1 MRQQFA
7 EISIQTVLVSA
18 CVLSN
23 MLLIGL
29 TIIAASSLSTGASVT
44 VGVLCAI
51 AVTFNAVCAGWLI
64 RRIVAPLQES
74 VDIGRKMIEGDLT
87 RNFST
92 RGTGEIAAMQEVLK
106 DLKDTLFNIVRD
118 VRSGSI
124 AIDTTALSVN
134 ADNAALSARNETQA
148 GSVEETA
155 ASLEELAATVK
166 HNADAAMQAN
176 SVVSSAAELAV
187 KGGHVVKDVVLTM
200 DAIKTS
206 SRKIEEIIGVID
218 GIAFQTNILALNA
231 AVEAAHAGEQGR
243 GFAVVASEVRS
254 LAQRSAQAARDIKL
268 LIADS
273 VDKVESGASLV
284 DEAGRTME
292 QIVSSVE
299 NVAGYVKGITNA
311 TQEQSIG
318 IQQVNQAMVQFEVM
332 IQENTE
338 LVTNALK
345 ASTNLKSSAASL
357 SDSVA
362 AFTLGSEI
370 GTADEAIDLVK
381 KAVAMAKTSGLDA
394 LIEEVGK
401 LNKSKL
407 LVHKDLYIGIYGFD
421 GFIKAHGANRHFV
434 GSDTSRTRDKN
445 GKAFIAEM
453 ITLGK
458 TKGSGWVEYL
468 FAHPTTQEIKTKAAY
483 LERFDDVVITCG
495 CYT

>member
-1 MRQQFA
+1 MRQYLA
-7 EISIQTVLVSA
+7 GISIQSVLVGMGT
-18 CVLSN
+18 LSSIF
-23 MLLIGL
+23 LTGL
-29 TIIAASSLSTGASVT
+29 AIAAATALSGAAAVT
-44 VGVLCAI
+44 IGVLCTL
-51 AVTFNAVCAGWLI
+51 AVIFNAACTVWLV
-64 RRIVAPLQES
+64 RRIVAPLQEAAG
-74 VDIGRKMIEGDLT
+74 IGRKMIAGDLT
-87 RNFST
+87 SSFTT
-92 RGTGEIAAMQEVLK
+92 RGAGEIQAVQDVLK
-106 DLKDTLFNIVRD
+106 DLKDMLFNIVRD

-134 ADNAALSARNETQA
+134 SDNAALSARNETQA

-166 HNADAAMQAN
+166 QNADAAQQAN
-176 SVVSSAAELAV
+176 HVVDSAADLAT
-187 KGGHVVKDVVLTM
+187 KGGHVVKDVVTTM
-200 DAIKTS
+200 DAIKNS

-254 LAQRSAQAARDIKL
+254 LAQRSAQAARDIKT

-273 VDKVESGASLV
+273 VDKVESGAQLV
-284 DEAGRTME
+284 DEAGRTMQ
-292 QIVSSVE
+292 QIVTSVE
-299 NVAGYVKGITNA
+299 DVAGYVKGIANA
-311 TQEQSIG
+311 TQEQSLG
-318 IQQVNQAMVQFEVM
+318 IQQVNQAMTQFERM

-357 SDSVA
+357 SDAVA

-370 GTADEAIDLVK
+370 GTADEAIELVK
-381 KAVAMAKTSGLDA
+381 KAVSMAKADGLPA

-401 LNKSKL
+401 LNKGKL
-407 LVHKDLYIGIYGFD
+407 VYKDLYIGIYGFD

-468 FAHPTTQEIKTKAAY
+468 FAHPTTQEIKTKASY

-495 CYT
+495 CYA

>member
-1 MRQQFA
+1 MGA
-7 EISIQTVLVSA
+7 TALSSIFLIALGVTAVS
-18 CVLSN
+18 
-23 MLLIGL
+23 M
-29 TIIAASSLSTGASVT
+29 LSTAAATTIGI
-44 VGVLCAI
+44 LCALAVICNI
-51 AVTFNAVCAGWLI
+51 ACTAWLV
-64 RRIVAPLQES
+64 RRIVAPLQEA
-74 VDIGRKMIEGDLT
+74 VGIGRKMIEGDLT
-87 RNFST
+87 RNFSA
-92 RGTGEIAAMQEVLK
+92 RGTGEIAAIQDVLKELK
-106 DLKDTLFNIVRD
+106 DLLFNIVRD

-166 HNADAAMQAN
+166 QNADAAMQAN
-176 SVVSSAAELAV
+176 SVVSSASELAV
-187 KGGHVVKDVVLTM
+187 KGGHVVKDVVVTM

-206 SRKIEEIIGVID
+206 SHKIEEIIGVID

-243 GFAVVASEVRS
+243 GFAVVASEVRG

-268 LIADS
+268 LISDS
-273 VDKVESGASLV
+273 VEKVESGADLV

-292 QIVSSVE
+292 QIVTSVE
-299 NVAGYVKGITNA
+299 NVAGYVKGIANA

-345 ASTNLKSSAASL
+345 ASTNLKTSAASL
-357 SDSVA
+357 SDSVS

-370 GTADEAIDLVK
+370 GTADEAVELVK
-381 KAVAMAKTSGLDA
+381 KAVALAKQSGLQA
-394 LIEEVGK
+394 LIDEIGK
-401 LNKSKL
+401 LNKGK
-407 LVHKDLYIGIYGFD
+407 LVHKDLYLGIYGFD

-453 ITLGK
+453 ITMGK

-468 FAHPTTQEIKTKAAY
+468 FAHPTTQEIKTKASY
-483 LERFDDVVITCG
+483 LERFEDVVITCG